1 MVSGDKAMPLIANT
15 AKTQFGTSGSSETPE
30 EILMLLP
37 ISGAGRRVK
46 LENSLG
52 QDEF

>member
-1 MVSGDKAMPLIANT
+1 MLSGDKAMPMIANT

-30 EILMLLP
+30 EILRLP
-37 ISGAGRRVK
+37 ISGAGRRIK

-52 QDEF
+52 QDQF